1 MASCID
7 ALAQLMGDPR
17 SADFVGLREKLIYAI
32 SCAGCSLPSTGDAT
46 TANTAL
52 AVITKLS
59 DVVARAQARV
69 AEIVHQLPADERME
83 LGAASV
89 RGPRGFDMRVF
100 ACLLPVHGECEE
112 HRGMMAEAAR
122 ASL

>member
-1 MASCID
+1 MYTH
-7 ALAQLMGDPR
+7 P
-17 SADFVGLREKLIYAI
+17 YAI
-32 SCAGCSLPSTGDAT
+32 SCGGCSLPSTGDAITDT
-46 TANTAL
+46 TTAL

-69 AEIVHQLPADERME
+69 AEIVRQLPSDERRE
-83 LGAASV
+83 LRAASV
-89 RGPRGFDMRVF
+89 RGARGFDMRVF
-100 ACLLPVHGECEE
+100 ACVLPVHGECEE